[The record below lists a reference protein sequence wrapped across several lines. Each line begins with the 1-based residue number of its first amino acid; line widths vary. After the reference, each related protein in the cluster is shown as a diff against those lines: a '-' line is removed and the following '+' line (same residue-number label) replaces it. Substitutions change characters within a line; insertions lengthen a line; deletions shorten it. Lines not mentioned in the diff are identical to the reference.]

1 MAELRLQDGSRVT
14 ELHDI
19 AQHLA
24 PLGVTL
30 HYWPLPEGPR
40 AAQLRGAQA
49 LSAEEQDELLSLV
62 DHRFRSLQEEFGYE
76 ARDLIVLHEDIP
88 DLAGALAKFA
98 DIHYHEDDEV
108 RYILDGAG
116 YFGFV
121 TATGDQML
129 LKVASGDYINVPART
144 EHWFVMRDS
153 PRIKAVRYFIDKEG
167 WVPVYTNTA
176 VALA

>member
-1 MAELRLQDGSRVT
+1 MAELRLQDGSSVIEPRK
-14 ELHDI
+14 I
-19 AQHLA
+19 AEHLA
-24 PLGVTL
+24 PLGVAL
-30 HYWPLPEGPR
+30 HHWSLPESPR
-40 AAQLRGAQA
+40 ATELRAA
-49 LSAEEQDELLSLV
+49 KTLSADEQDELLGLV

-76 ARDLIVLHEDIP
+76 ARDLIVLHEGIP
-88 DLAGALAKFA
+88 DLAAALAKFA

-108 RYILDGAG
+108 RYVLDGAG

-129 LKVASGDYINVPART
+129 LKVGPGDYINVPART

-153 PRIKAVRYFIDKEG
+153 LRIKAVRYFIDKEG

>member
-1 MAELRLQDGSRVT
+1 MAELRLQGGSTVT
-14 ELHDI
+14 APQEIAEL
-19 AQHLA
+19 LA
-24 PLGVTL
+24 PLGVQL
-30 HYWPLPEGPR
+30 RYWPLPDAPRSAELR
-40 AAQLRGAQA
+40 AAKT
-49 LSAEEQDELLSLV
+49 LSADEQDELLGLV
-62 DHRFRSLQEEFGYE
+62 DHRFRSLQDEFGYE

-88 DLAGALAKFA
+88 DLSLALAKFA

-108 RYILDGAG
+108 RYVLDGAG

-129 LKVASGDYINVPART
+129 LKVSAGDYINVPART
-144 EHWFVMRDS
+144 EHWFVMRES

>member
-14 ELHDI
+14 EPRAI
-19 AQHLA
+19 AEHLT
-24 PLGVTL
+24 PLGVAL
-30 HYWPLPEGPR
+30 HYWSLPDGPR
-40 AAQLRGAQA
+40 ATELRTTKT
-49 LSAEEQDELLSLV
+49 LSADEQDELLGLV

-88 DLAGALAKFA
+88 DLSLALAKFA

-129 LKVASGDYINVPART
+129 LKVGPGDYINVPART
-144 EHWFVMRDS
+144 EHWFVMGDS